1 MKNKIHLDLSLENGA
16 EVDITITVNGGS
28 VSADDPSE
36 EELRACC
43 AKYDDC
49 DDCPHNNYC
58 SEL

>member
-1 MKNKIHLDLSLENGA
+1 MKNKIHLDICLENGA
-16 EVDITITVNGGS
+16 EVDIAITVNGGS
-28 VSADDPSE
+28 DPSE

-43 AKYDDC
+43 AEYDDC

>member
-1 MKNKIHLDLSLENGA
+1 MKNKIHLDLCLENGA
-16 EVDITITVNGGS
+16 EVDISITVNGGS
-28 VSADDPSE
+28 DPSE

-43 AKYDDC
+43 AEFDDC